1 MMREINLQFGV
12 LIRAGEHNSS
22 RAFLPLIIT
31 GVVSFSVFLTGP
43 LGVNE
48 RSILYVEV

>member
-22 RAFLPLIIT
+22 RAFLPLISQ
-31 GVVSFSVFLTGP
+31 VWLVSVF
-43 LGVNE
+43 
-48 RSILYVEV
+48 S